1 MEISKI
7 DGEIQELLK
16 KVLNANNSLMSY
28 INARVKKLDEKRE
41 KLSKELAFLQGG
53 SSSEG
58 ITNYISKWNEMS
70 LEDKIEVLDALVE
83 AVHISDEKIEIT
95 WKI

>member
-7 DGEIQELLK
+7 DEEIEELLK
-16 KVLNANNSLMSY
+16 KVLNANDALMNY

-41 KLSKELAFLQGG
+41 MLSKELAFLQGG

-58 ITNYISKWNEMS
+58 ITDYISKWN
-70 LEDKIEVLDALVE
+70 
-83 AVHISDEKIEIT
+83 
-95 WKI
+95 